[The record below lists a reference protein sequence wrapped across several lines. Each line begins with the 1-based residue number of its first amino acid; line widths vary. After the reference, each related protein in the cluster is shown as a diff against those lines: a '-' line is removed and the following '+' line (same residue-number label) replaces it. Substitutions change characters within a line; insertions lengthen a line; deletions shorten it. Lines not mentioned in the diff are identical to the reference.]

1 MKAVISCS
9 GMCDGH
15 VPERVGLAVPEVQIF
30 YFQNRFHRSSSILFQ
45 LPAQQEPAERLM
57 SRVSSI
63 RMVAMEKATAVS
75 PRSLA

>member
-9 GMCDGH
+9 GMAMDTSWRAWLG
-15 VPERVGLAVPEVQIF
+15 PYQ
-30 YFQNRFHRSSSILFQ
+30 RFSFFASKIGSIGSPQFFFSFR
-45 LPAQQEPAERLM
+45 PRNTAERLM
-57 SRVSSI
+57 SRVNSI